1 MANLTQQT
9 DLQNATKN
17 APKWAKIFSV
27 KEAFFRRFAY
37 HPQLGNCV
45 DSAATTRVVNAY
57 SRRKSKI
64 NFNGFAAARR
74 GIHRVDCSA

>member
-1 MANLTQQT
+1 LTQRT
-9 DLQNATKN
+9 DLPNATKN
-17 APKWAKIFSV
+17 SPKRRNIFSV
-27 KEAFFRRFAY
+27 KEDFFGAFAY

-64 NFNGFAAARR
+64 TFDGFAAARR
-74 GIHRVDCSA
+74 GIHRVERSA